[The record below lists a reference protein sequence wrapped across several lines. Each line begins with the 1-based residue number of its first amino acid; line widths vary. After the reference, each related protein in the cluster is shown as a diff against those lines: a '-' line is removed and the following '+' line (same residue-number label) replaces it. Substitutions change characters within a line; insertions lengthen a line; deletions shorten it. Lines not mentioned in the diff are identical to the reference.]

1 MVRENFLDQFGCER
15 QGVQFK
21 DKINVAAFF
30 KLAYG
35 GHNDNA
41 INRIREVLY
50 GLNLEW
56 VEKSKGYV
64 LEAKQNIEKDIR
76 LNTLIFQQFEITETN
91 PLVQRYFT
99 RIPDKNGKDGDE
111 IGVAL
116 NGYVKG

>member
-1 MVRENFLDQFGCER
+1 LR
-15 QGVQFK
+15 
-21 DKINVAAFF
+21 DKINLAAFF

-64 LEAKQNIEKDIR
+64 HEAKLNIEKEIR
-76 LNTLIFQQFEITETN
+76 LNTLIFKQHEITETN

-99 RIPDKNGKDGDE
+99 RIADKSKDGGE

-116 NGYVKG
+116 NGFVKG